1 MPTVV
6 WVAPYETMDSSNIS
20 NYFMECRNC
29 GHEGRYYETW
39 SKCPHCGCHMSLM
52 VDLNLE
58 QRELLMQSASAGN
71 FSMDTEDDVLLILF
85 KLLGVPL
92 PEGPYAFFA
101 QACWY
106 HIHHMPATEKTKY
119 AMKYYE
125 ERFAASVVNVVHDV
139 DEKHRE

>member
-1 MPTVV
+1 
-6 WVAPYETMDSSNIS
+6 
-20 NYFMECRNC
+20 
-29 GHEGRYYETW
+29 
-39 SKCPHCGCHMSLM
+39 MSLM